1 MGTPALRSAF
11 IISIIAI
18 TGCDAPDRISDSGLE
33 VMAARAS
40 SGPSYSPQE
49 IGFLEGHDGS
59 AVNDVNDAGY
69 IVGWSY
75 PSAGGPTAARAFIRT
90 GSTMSVLGT
99 GNAMA
104 VSNGSPVYVAGQDWS
119 TGDTRIARWTF
130 DPTTG
135 AVTEEIVEELGVV
148 ADINNAGT
156 MIGTTGGVATLVSLD
171 GVVSTVPPSSG
182 FESSTG
188 KGVNNAGHAGVT
200 FRAEFSRAQ
209 LLVDGTL
216 IELPPAGGHTMSFA
230 GKVSDPVGGFVY
242 VSGVSASNVDTDYHL
257 TRWKVDVANKI
268 VVNAEVRREV
278 SEGSGVSSDGTIPAM
293 IEGKSSPTAAA
304 WTLSSTIAL
313 KPTKG
318 GSAPQTAGIS
328 PNGRYIVGSGIYKL
342 RSRALL
348 WTRTP

>member
-59 AVNDVNDAGY
+59 AVNGY